1 MLILK
6 KYERENLKIGGNIV
20 DNPEALQ
27 AFLADFRELE
37 GRKVLVHGGG
47 AGLKDGPTA
56 GHRDKDGGRQA
67 DHR

>member
-1 MLILK
+1 MKEKISIV
-6 KYERENLKIGGNIV
+6 KIGGNIV

-47 AGLKDGPTA
+47 VLASKMARQLGIETKMVE
-56 GHRDKDGGRQA
+56 GRRIT
-67 DHR
+67 DEER